1 LNFNPEPGPD
11 GVLPR
16 YYRGYFQPRSNP
28 LNQPKT
34 PVTSPNYDYSRCSRA
49 TLEKLAKDAE
59 DSFLKRGH
67 YDPDLALSLDAVR
80 AEAKV
85 KTLAEYDAEI
95 GALLREKLSS
105 AGFWLGSGTGDALLK
120 LVNNSRG
127 AK

>member
-95 GALLREKLSS
+95 GALLREKMDEKGWWIIPGGNELV
-105 AGFWLGSGTGDALLK
+105 ALL
-120 LVNNSRG
+120 NNSRG

>member
-1 LNFNPEPGPD
+1 MSRDSNGRRYSRYYPEPDPT
-11 GVLPR
+11 PPKPE
-16 YYRGYFQPRSNP
+16 QPLKNP
-28 LNQPKT
+28 I
-34 PVTSPNYDYSRCSRA
+34 YDYSRCSRA

>member
-1 LNFNPEPGPD
+1 MSRDSNGRRYSRYYPEPDPT
-11 GVLPR
+11 PPKPE
-16 YYRGYFQPRSNP
+16 QPLKNP
-28 LNQPKT
+28 I
-34 PVTSPNYDYSRCSRA
+34 YDYSRCSRA

-95 GALLREKLSS
+95 GALLREKMDEKGWWIIPGGNELV
-105 AGFWLGSGTGDALLK
+105 ALL
-120 LVNNSRG
+120 NNSRG